1 MSTPSSVV
9 ESAWRAA
16 LRRGDEERAE
26 LTESQTQTETHT
38 HTQVE
43 HTGVKAPAEAGHQ
56 RRDRLYWCCQLL
68 PPPRRR
74 GVCDPH
80 QAAKR
85 EEWVLLKIPRGDIAA
100 TLASRSPSPSLSLPV
115 VCVCWPGRKRA
126 RLRAGMCASEEVEAK
141 PNQQNRALAQGCARV
156 RMRARVDV
164 CV

>member
-1 MSTPSSVV
+1 MYVYRYQFVCVTYIF
-9 ESAWRAA
+9 
-16 LRRGDEERAE
+16 
-26 LTESQTQTETHT
+26 THTHTHT

-56 RRDRLYWCCQLL
+56 RRDRLYWCCELL

-74 GVCDPH
+74 GVCDLN
-80 QAAKR
+80 QAAK
-85 EEWVLLKIPRGDIAA
+85 
-100 TLASRSPSPSLSLPV
+100 LASRFPSPSLSLPV

-126 RLRAGMCASEEVEAK
+126 RLREGMCASEEVKAK

-156 RMRARVDV
+156 RMRARVYV